1 MFKILAAS
9 VCAVLLSGCASS
21 IGAFFSR
28 PVVQDTVGALG
39 TLSQSADRRTVL
51 VVIDGANKGKFCAEP
66 PPDSAVGIKT
76 DLQASFEAGA
86 KKLGLGDKL
95 ETTVNV
101 LADRTPALDMFR
113 TGTYALCQ
121 YQLNGQLTSAQ
132 VETQFKALIDAFIKV
147 ESLRPTSKA
156 ATAPASAASAAK

>member
-1 MFKILAAS
+1 MLKVIVIS
-9 VCAVLLSGCASS
+9 VSAVFLSGCASS

-28 PVVQDTVGALG
+28 PVVQDQVGTIG
-39 TLSQSADRRTVL
+39 TLAQSADRRTVL
-51 VVIDGANKGKFCAEP
+51 VVTSGTNSGRFCAEP

-76 DLQASFEAGA
+76 DLQASFEASA
-86 KKLGLGDKL
+86 RKLGLGDKL

-121 YQLNGQLTSAQ
+121 YQLNGQLTAAQ
-132 VETQFKALIDAFIKV
+132 VETQFKNLIDAFVKV
-147 ESLRPTSKA
+147 ESLRVPIKTSTPTS
-156 ATAPASAASAAK
+156 APASAPK